1 MAKAAAMQMET
12 ARGTV
17 EVTVPATEAGKAP
30 TKVAKKGPMNECV
43 VQSGV
48 LESEDGCVLVC
59 GLGEAAKQAAL
70 QKGSLWAW
78 A

>member
-1 MAKAAAMQMET
+1 MQMET

-17 EVTVPATEAGKAP
+17 EVTVPAAEAGKAP
-30 TKVAKKGPMNECV
+30 TKMAKKGPMNECV

-48 LESEDGCVLVC
+48 LEGADGCVMVC
-59 GLGEAAKQAAL
+59 GLSEAAKQAAL
-70 QKGSLWAW
+70 EKGSLWEW